1 MTKLNKAMKTTFE
14 KLSQQEMINVTG
26 GDVLIKITDKDG
38 NVFWVLIED
47 GRP

>member
-1 MTKLNKAMKTTFE
+1 MNTTFE

-26 GDVLIKITDKDG
+26 GDILVKITDKDG
-38 NVFWVLIED
+38 NVMYILIED